1 MKIKNYY
8 GVMLTFMAHLSK
20 LLMGFFILKLI
31 AYKMGVDGLGRIGNF
46 MSLLTVCGILAGG
59 GIINGVIKYTSE
71 YRGDV
76 KRLTLFVSSAIR
88 YSLISSV
95 IMLLIFIIFS
105 ETISKFIFGSGE
117 LYIYIVVLSIS
128 QVILALLN
136 INLGVFNGIGK
147 NVLYAKSQIIGSIIG
162 IPICWLLINNMGF
175 SGVIISLILSVL
187 TPIIPAVYYSSKH
200 GLYSLININLYDP
213 KFTRNLSKFTLMLLV
228 SVVSFPLTE
237 IVIRQYIIHS
247 INDGYHEVGL
257 WQGAL
262 RLSAAYTSLIS
273 VVLAYWFMPIISQE
287 ENWYI
292 IKRKVFGG
300 MLITAF
306 GVFLGLGVLYLFRG
320 FFISTLLS
328 KDFLKLCDI
337 LIYQLVGDFFKIT
350 ASVFGFVAV
359 AKAASRIYIFA
370 ELFQC
375 SLILL
380 VLYAK
385 VYLSGAIDAENVMF
399 SYALSYCIYFILS
412 LFVFSF
418 ICNKMSR

>member
-1 MKIKNYY
+1 
-8 GVMLTFMAHLSK
+8 
-20 LLMGFFILKLI
+20 
-31 AYKMGVDGLGRIGNF
+31 
-46 MSLLTVCGILAGG
+46 
-59 GIINGVIKYTSE
+59 
-71 YRGDV
+71 
-76 KRLTLFVSSAIR
+76 
-88 YSLISSV
+88 
-95 IMLLIFIIFS
+95 
-105 ETISKFIFGSGE
+105 
-117 LYIYIVVLSIS
+117 
-128 QVILALLN
+128 
-136 INLGVFNGIGK
+136 
-147 NVLYAKSQIIGSIIG
+147 
-162 IPICWLLINNMGF
+162 
-175 SGVIISLILSVL
+175 
-187 TPIIPAVYYSSKH
+187 
-200 GLYSLININLYDP
+200 
-213 KFTRNLSKFTLMLLV
+213 
-228 SVVSFPLTE
+228 
-237 IVIRQYIIHS
+237 
-247 INDGYHEVGL
+247 
-257 WQGAL
+257 
-262 RLSAAYTSLIS
+262 
-273 VVLAYWFMPIISQE
+273 MPIISQE